1 MVIASFSFP
10 KNAKN
15 GLRANEVRFLL
26 FPIPA
31 APGAAAAI
39 AAAAPFFLLAEAADG
54 MAHRKTQ
61 HRQND
66 DISHGFLLIHQ
77 CGRWHPRICF
87 SEPSD
92 RLGLPA
98 PQWHR
103 WSWGQR
109 SLPRS

>member
-1 MVIASFSFP
+1 M
-10 KNAKN
+10 KN
-15 GLRANEVRFLL
+15 GPRMHEVRFSL
-26 FPIPA
+26 FLTLA
-31 APGAAAAI
+31 ATGTAAATT
-39 AAAAPFFLLAEAADG
+39 AAAPFFLLAEAADG

-92 RLGLPA
+92 KSGPPA
-98 PQWHR
+98 PQ
-103 WSWGQR
+103 G
-109 SLPRS
+109 P